1 MAKIIAISN
10 HKGGVGKT
18 TSVSGIGAGL
28 ALKGK
33 KVLMIDFDPQANLS
47 QSFGIEDPA
56 NHIYQALK
64 GEKSLEPVK
73 IQKNLFIVPANGDL
87 GAAEFELAAEA
98 GREFLLKE
106 LLQEI
111 RNDYDYILI
120 DCPPSLGLLTIN
132 AFTATNE
139 IYIPMQAQYLALQGI
154 GKLLGLVDK
163 IQKRLN
169 PALQISG
176 IFVTQYDQRK
186 ILNRYV
192 MDTLESHFGD
202 KVFNTR
208 IRNNVA
214 LAEAPNAGCDIFE
227 YQPDSIGAN
236 DYKSLVKE
244 ILLRHKEK

>member
-1 MAKIIAISN
+1 
-10 HKGGVGKT
+10 
-18 TSVSGIGAGL
+18 
-28 ALKGK
+28 
-33 KVLMIDFDPQANLS
+33 
-47 QSFGIEDPA
+47 
-56 NHIYQALK
+56 
-64 GEKSLEPVK
+64 
-73 IQKNLFIVPANGDL
+73 
-87 GAAEFELAAEA
+87 
-98 GREFLLKE
+98 
-106 LLQEI
+106 
-111 RNDYDYILI
+111 
-120 DCPPSLGLLTIN
+120 
-132 AFTATNE
+132 
-139 IYIPMQAQYLALQGI
+139 MQAQYLALQGI

-169 PALQISG
+169 PALQITG

-227 YQPDSIGAN
+227 YQPASIGAN